1 MPKNA
6 RYWLMAK
13 NVLGTELASCSC
25 QPMTGF
31 YRDGYC
37 HTCAEDRGMHTV
49 CAVMTME
56 FLRFSRA
63 MGNDLMTPR
72 PEFDF
77 PGLKEGDHW
86 CVCLGR
92 WIEALEAG
100 CAPPIV
106 LEATHAS
113 VSEFLDRK
121 VLQTHQYRP

>member
-1 MPKNA
+1 
-6 RYWLMAK
+6 
-13 NVLGTELASCSC
+13 
-25 QPMTGF
+25 MTGF

-100 CAPPIV
+100 CAPPMV

>member
-1 MPKNA
+1 
-6 RYWLMAK
+6 
-13 NVLGTELASCSC
+13 
-25 QPMTGF
+25 
-31 YRDGYC
+31 
-37 HTCAEDRGMHTV
+37 MHTV

-100 CAPPIV
+100 CAPPMV

-113 VSEFLDRK
+113 VSEFLDREI
-121 VLQTHQYRP
+121 LQTHQYRP

>member
-1 MPKNA
+1 
-6 RYWLMAK
+6 
-13 NVLGTELASCSC
+13 
-25 QPMTGF
+25 MTGF

-100 CAPPIV
+100 CAPPMV

-113 VSEFLDRK
+113 VSEFLDRE
-121 VLQTHQYRP
+121 VLQAHQYRP

>member
-1 MPKNA
+1 
-6 RYWLMAK
+6 MAK
-13 NVLGTELASCSC
+13 NVLGTDLTVCSC
-25 QPMTGF
+25 APMTGF
-31 YRDGYC
+31 YRDGHC

-56 FLRFSRA
+56 FLRFSRS

-77 PGLKEGDHW
+77 PGLKEDDHW

-106 LEATHAS
+106 LEATHSS
-113 VSEFLDRK
+113 VSEFVDRE
-121 VLQTHQYRP
+121 VLLAHQHSE